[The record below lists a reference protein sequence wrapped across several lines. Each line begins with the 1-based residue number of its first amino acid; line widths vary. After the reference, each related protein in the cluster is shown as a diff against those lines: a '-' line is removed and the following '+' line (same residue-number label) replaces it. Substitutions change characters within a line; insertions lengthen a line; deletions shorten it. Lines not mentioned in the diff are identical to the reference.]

1 MISRQRYQ
9 KGSLLKQ
16 RRADGRTEWVLR
28 YRVTLSD
35 GRRVQRQAVVGTTR
49 EYRTESQAQKAADRL
64 RLTINDL
71 GPGVQIPTVGMVA
84 RHFQDVE
91 LSASNAR
98 RSWSTKQNYLDN
110 LTSYIL
116 PRWGRT
122 RMMEIKAVEVEA
134 WLATLGGKKT
144 GRPLADPSR
153 QKIRNVFSCLFTHA
167 QRHEFVPQGHN
178 PIKLVRQGGKRSRTP
193 DILSASEVRALWEG
207 SQMRERAMISI
218 EFGNGL
224 RISEA
229 VGLKWSDID
238 FDNGTA
244 SVTRSVVKGRE
255 GNTKTEISR
264 KLVPLHSCQLEDL
277 KAWRTEA
284 PYPDD
289 SDWLFASHLK
299 KGRKPY
305 WPDMIRKRHLLP
317 LAEKLGIKKRI
328 GWHSFR
334 RSYASLLKANRED
347 IKVVQEL
354 MRHANISTTMDLYTQ
369 AFSEDARQAQSHVID
384 MVRKA
389 PLSAQKPAVSLIVQ

>member
-1 MISRQRYQ
+1 MNSRQRYQ

-64 RLTINDL
+64 RLAINDL
-71 GPGVQIPTVGMVA
+71 GAAVQIHTVGMVA

-91 LSASNAR
+91 LSASSAR
-98 RSWSTKQNYLDN
+98 RSWSTKQNYVDN

-122 RMMEIKAVEVEA
+122 RMMDIKAVEVEE
-134 WLATLGGKKT
+134 WLATLGGKKS

-178 PIKLVRQGGKRSRTP
+178 PIKLVRQSGKRSRTP
-193 DILSASEVRALWEG
+193 DILSAGEVRALWEG

-244 SVTRSVVKGRE
+244 SVTRSVVKGHE
-255 GNTKTEISR
+255 GKTKTEVSR
-264 KLVPLHSCQLEDL
+264 KLVPLHACQLEDL
-277 KAWRTEA
+277 KAWRAVA

-289 SDWLFASHLK
+289 SDWVFASHLK
-299 KGRKPY
+299 KGRRPY

-334 RSYASLLKANRED
+334 RSYASLLKANGED
-347 IKVVQEL
+347 MKVVQEL
-354 MRHANISTTMDLYTQ
+354 LRHSNISTTMDLYAQ
-369 AFSEDARQAQSHVID
+369 AFSEDAREAQSHVID
-384 MVRKA
+384 MVRNA